1 MLPLLGST
9 WARRPTEPSPVC
21 DRARDGYAFLVDP
34 DRTETLERE
43 LKFHAPVDSA
53 LPDLRDL
60 VGRTERLP
68 EQHLRTS
75 YFDTPY
81 QRLWKRGLTLRHRQ
95 SEDEEGGTWTL
106 KLPSSTSVGALT
118 RMEVSW
124 PGPADQAPPAVLD
137 VLRGTIRRSQL
148 LPLVELT
155 TIRQRLVIHDERDER
170 VAEIDDDRVFVVGG
184 PRDGFQFRQVEMEVL
199 SDDDG
204 SIDEI
209 RSRLD
214 DAGFRVERIP
224 KLAKALGIPEPISEP
239 PRVSRKAPLAE
250 VVQRALRAGF
260 ARLIDHD
267 WRLRLSLSNPTP
279 DDVHQARVATRR
291 LRSDIKTFRSVLDP
305 VWVRHMRQD
314 LKWLGTELGAVRD
327 ADVLGGLLDD
337 VPTPLLRRL
346 ESQRQA
352 AARDLDD
359 VLLQDRYLTLLD
371 RLDAAAQRPPF
382 LAGEDTSPQMAAV
395 TVLPGLIGDPGRAL
409 RRQVRKAGREP
420 TDRQLH
426 RIRIKAKQVR
436 YAAETASPVLGKPAT
451 RIAKTAEQLQTLLG
465 AHHDAVTAEAWLGS
479 QSGIGSRPPP
489 STLPAPTAFE
499 AGRLAA
505 EQRQRQSE
513 LRRRWPEQWK
523 KVRKSMR
530 KTLGV

>member
-1 MLPLLGST
+1 
-9 WARRPTEPSPVC
+9 
-21 DRARDGYAFLVDP
+21 VDP
-34 DRTETLERE
+34 HQTETLERE
-43 LKFHAPVDSA
+43 LKFDAPVDRP

-60 VGRTERLP
+60 VGGTERLP
-68 EQHLRTS
+68 ERHLRTA
-75 YFDTPY
+75 YYDTPG
-81 QRLWKRGLTLRHRQ
+81 QRLWERGLTLRHRQ
-95 SEDEEGGTWTL
+95 LEGEEGGTWTL
-106 KLPSSTSVGALT
+106 KLPSSTSVGPLART
-118 RMEVSW
+118 EVSW
-124 PGPADQAPPAVLD
+124 PGPRDHAPPAALD
-137 VLRGTIRRSQL
+137 VLRGTIRRSEL
-148 LPLVELT
+148 LPWVELT
-155 TIRQRLVIHDERDER
+155 TTRQRLAIHDQRHQR

-184 PRDGFQFRQVEMEVL
+184 PRDGFQFRQVELEVL
-199 SDDDG
+199 SDDESVD
-204 SIDEI
+204 DI

-214 DAGFRVERIP
+214 DAGFRIERTP
-224 KLAKALGIPEPISEP
+224 KLAKALGLSEPITEP
-239 PRVSRKAPLAE
+239 PRPSRKAALAV
-250 VVQRALRAGF
+250 VVQLAFRAGF

-305 VWVRHMRQD
+305 VWVRHMRRD

-327 ADVLGGLLDD
+327 ADVLTGLLED

-352 AARDLDD
+352 AVRDLDD
-359 VLLQDRYLTLLD
+359 VLSQDRYLTLLD
-371 RLDAAAQRPPF
+371 RLDAAAQTPPF

-395 TVLPGLIGDPGRAL
+395 AVLPSLVGDPGRAL
-409 RRQVRKAGREP
+409 RRQVHKAGPEP

-426 RIRIKAKQVR
+426 RIRIKAKQLR

-451 RIAKTAEQLQTLLG
+451 RIAKAAEQLQTLLG

-479 QSGIGSRPPP
+479 QSGTGSPPPP

-505 EQRQRQSE
+505 EQRQRQDE
-513 LRRRWPEQWK
+513 LRRGWPGKWK
-523 KVRKSMR
+523 KVRKSL
-530 KTLGV
+530 KTLGA